1 VLDIAS
7 GPDTLRL
14 LAIPFF
20 GYVAWLDIR
29 TRRVPNRTWIPLAL
43 LAVVLLV
50 WDVARVMTGDVD
62 PVVQQNFYIQTLI
75 SVGFVVPL
83 AYVFWLIGG
92 FGGAD
97 AKAFFVV
104 ALLFPTY
111 PSYELWR
118 WSLDGGPVSWL
129 LGLLPGATYFG
140 TLPMVE
146 PSLGVFSITILSN
159 TVVMGALYPV
169 ALAARNVTVGYFSP
183 GMFVAKPVRWNRAT
197 EEYGTLLQMPDRSLG
212 ESLSLSGLAAY
223 FSFRGVD
230 LDALRMYLRWRGLSL
245 AELREEP
252 DRYRNPASLPPDPNL
267 PGDGAIPVEGW
278 ADADHPDEAEMTAT
292 AFGDAEPWAP
302 ETHLVATGEDPW
314 GAAAF
319 LDHIEGS
326 AYGTSPATLRE
337 GLETLADDDVVWI
350 SPGIPFLVPLFVGLV
365 LAFVYGDVL
374 FAMFRALGIGTA

>member
-1 VLDIAS
+1 VFDIAS

-20 GYVAWLDIR
+20 AYVAWLDIR
-29 TRRVPNRTWIPLAL
+29 TRRVPNRTWIPLAA
-43 LAVVLLV
+43 LAVLLLV
-50 WDVARVMTGDVD
+50 WDVGRVMTGDVD
-62 PVVQQNFYIQTLI
+62 PVMRQNFYIQTAI

-104 ALLFPTY
+104 AVLFPVF
-111 PSYELWR
+111 PSYRLWE
-118 WSLDGGPVSWL
+118 WSIDGGVIAGVL
-129 LGLLPGATYFG
+129 DLLPGAAYSG
-140 TLPMVE
+140 TLPLVE

-169 ALAARNVTVGYFSP
+169 ALAARNATVGYVSP
-183 GMFVAKPVRWNRAT
+183 GMFVAKPVAWDRAT
-197 EEYGTLLQMPDRSLG
+197 AEYGTLLQMPDRSFR
-212 ESLSLSGLAAY
+212 ESLSPSGLGAY
-223 FSFRGVD
+223 FSFRGLD

-245 AELREEP
+245 SDLRERP
-252 DRYRNPASLPPDPNL
+252 DRYRHPASLSPDRNL
-267 PGDGAIPVEGW
+267 PGDGAIPTDGR
-278 ADADHPDEAEMTAT
+278 DESGTAVNGTPAT

-302 ETHLVATGEDPW
+302 ETHLVADGDDLW

-326 AYGTSPATLRE
+326 AYGTSPEALRE

-350 SPGIPFLVPLFVGLV
+350 SPGIPFLVPLFVGLT
-365 LAFVYGDVL
+365 LAFVYGDLL
-374 FAMFRALGIGTA
+374 FAMFRALGVGTA